1 MTKNTTRWLPAL
13 LLALLALAA
22 CGKDDGNAAVSG
34 GDTSAPEAAVK
45 TTLKQLK
52 AGDFK
57 ALAHSA
63 LPPADYA
70 RLDAEWSKK
79 LAEADEITDEDR
91 QKFTEQMQQFT
102 APDCADKLF
111 QQAEP
116 VLGEFETKYKAQL
129 PMYVGMGQT
138 MAATGIDQSETLNA
152 AQKQQAKDT
161 LAVMAQWVQSTNWG
175 DKDKARQAI
184 GIVCDT
190 ARNID
195 LKTLDQARSLKFDEV
210 LDKYGQVWGGA
221 RKVFALYD
229 LDFNAIIDSAQVKTV
244 SNDGSHAVVS
254 TTVTMFDKP
263 ITSES
268 KLVQIDGHWYNEDLV
283 KNLEKEMADQDATAS
298 SADAGDE
305 D

>member
-22 CGKDDGNAAVSG
+22 CGKDGDNTAVSA
-34 GDTSAPEAAVK
+34 GDTSAPEAAVM

-52 AGDFK
+52 AGDFN
-57 ALAHSA
+57 ALARTA
-63 LPPADYA
+63 LPPSDYA
-70 RLDAEWSKK
+70 RMEAEWSKK

-102 APDCADKLF
+102 APDCADKLY

-116 VLGEFETKYKAQL
+116 VLGEFDTKYKAQL

-138 MAATGIDQSETLNA
+138 MAATGIDQAETLDA
-152 AQKQQAKDT
+152 AQKQQAKDV
-161 LAVMAQWVQSTNWG
+161 LAVMAQWVQGTNWG

-190 ARNID
+190 ARGLD
-195 LKTLDQARSLKFDEV
+195 LKTLDQARSLKFDQA
-210 LDKYGQVWGGA
+210 LDKYGQVWNGA
-221 RKVFALYD
+221 RKVFALYGFD
-229 LDFNAIIDSAQVKTV
+229 INGMLDSAKVKTV
-244 SNDGSHAVVS
+244 SNDGTNAVVS

-263 ITSES
+263 ITSET
-268 KLVQIDGHWYNEDLV
+268 KLVQRDGHWYNEDLV
-283 KNLEKEMADQDATAS
+283 KNFEKEMAEQDAAAS
-298 SADAGDE
+298 SASADDE